1 MCRGGDG
8 RGGEGKGR
16 GRGDGG
22 EEADSNIC
30 NNLSIL
36 TVPVYSRTS
45 LTRGFWEE
53 INRAKKPRTVEVP
66 RVREVSYLSPI
77 FWCYVLTCTN
87 TIIQLP
93 YLDVS
98 RFFKL
103 IFIMLLLPVPDLI

>member
-1 MCRGGDG
+1 MDYDY
-8 RGGEGKGR
+8 EY
-16 GRGDGG
+16 
-22 EEADSNIC
+22 EAG
-30 NNLSIL
+30 NLAL
-36 TVPVYSRTS
+36 ANHKPRAQFLLFMLLLLYSRTS

-77 FWCYVLTCTN
+77 FWCYVSTCTN
-87 TIIQLP
+87 TSIQLP

-103 IFIMLLLPVPDLI
+103 IFIILLLPDLI